1 MRTITELAKANVK
14 KDRTRSILIMISIT
28 LTTLLLTAVSGAGYG
43 LIRMQAANAAE
54 LYGEFYGIY
63 RDVTVENI
71 EEMARHAEFTSIG
84 MSADYAEVDIAGSQS
99 HNAALYDHGSSQ
111 MGDGGKTLILTCMDE
126 TARAMSRMQRSL
138 AEGRCPEADNEI
150 AAAPRFFQMLGVEN
164 PKIGDTVTIAFRTDL
179 KSTYRPEEFVI
190 CGFLKQSDLETY
202 SMAACTSIRHFE
214 KSVAMEDRR
223 YTVLFCLDDSVNM
236 TFDNSEDVMKALAVR
251 CGIDERNVAAND
263 SYLSWKLDP
272 GTETIAVCAVV
283 CAGVIFFSVIVIY
296 NIFQVGVIQKVQ
308 EYGKLKA
315 IGATRRQMR
324 QIILREGMYLAGVG
338 VPPGLLLGIGVA
350 RAALEYIIRDMNASG
365 FELKMTGVSVLNVP
379 LLALMAA
386 LALAAVWLALRKP
399 MRVVAS
405 ISAVEAMRYQETG
418 RNAGLRRGKRE
429 LRIISLTFANL
440 VSHKKR
446 TVSTILSMGLSCVLF
461 VVLANWLGNMDAEY
475 AARDEVKHGQF
486 ALQLRYNLKDEAYPE
501 NNLNHIL
508 ENNPLNDELIREIRE
523 IPEVTDVR
531 TQSIL
536 YAERLDAEGN
546 ETGELYS
553 VLVLDREDFDR
564 EVKNDEME
572 GLDYDEMSARNAV
585 CYGTEYYMED
595 NGFEIGG
602 DYCFSLYD
610 GVAKK
615 RWTPQMIAAFRY
627 LGAYMAMTRDTYEKM
642 GFTGVTNY
650 DIWIDCAPEDVEV
663 VAEALKRLTDGIGH
677 IAMDSYQ
684 NQLRAAK
691 FSMRIMKLPAYLF
704 CVIITFISFMNMANT
719 MITNIITR
727 KQEFG
732 VLQAV
737 GMTNRQLDHSLWIEG
752 MVFSAGTAAV
762 SLVAGTPLGYALFR
776 YCKVNSF
783 VGLSVYHFP
792 FREVLF
798 LFCFIG
804 VLQMVLSFVL
814 SRNVRKESLV
824 ERIRYHG

>member
-14 KDRTRSILIMISIT
+14 KDRTRSILILISIT

-63 RDVTVENI
+63 RDVPTENI

-84 MSADYAEVDIAGSQS
+84 MSADYAEVDIVGSQFY
-99 HNAALYDHGSSQ
+99 NAVLYANGSSQ

-126 TARAMSRMQRSL
+126 TARAMSRMERSL
-138 AEGRCPEADNEI
+138 AEGRCPEAENEI
-150 AAAPRFFQMLGVEN
+150 AAAPRFFQLLGVEE
-164 PKIGDTVTIAFRTDL
+164 PQIGDTVTVAFRTDL

-190 CGFLKQSDLETY
+190 CGFLKQSDLETN
-202 SMAACTSIRHFE
+202 SMVACTSVRHFE

-223 YTVLFCLDDSVNM
+223 YAVLFCLDDSVNM

-251 CGIDERNVAAND
+251 CGIDERNVVAND

-272 GTETIAVCAVV
+272 GMETIAVCAVV

-338 VPPGLLLGIGVA
+338 VPSGLLLGIGVA
-350 RAALEYIIRDMNASG
+350 RAALEYMIRDMNAGG

-386 LALAAVWLALRKP
+386 LALATVWLALRKP
-399 MRVVAS
+399 MRVVDS

-418 RNAGLRRGKRE
+418 RKAGLRRGRRE

-486 ALQLRYNLKDEAYPE
+486 ALELRYNLEDEAYPE

-508 ENNPLNDELIREIRE
+508 ENNPLNDELIQKIWE

-536 YAERLDAEGN
+536 YAERLDEDGN

-572 GLDYDEMSARNAV
+572 GLDYDEMSAQNAV

-602 DYCFSLYD
+602 NYCFSLYD

-615 RWTPQMIAAFRY
+615 GWNPQMTAAFRY
-627 LGAYMAMTRDTYEKM
+627 LGAHMAMTRDTYEKM

-650 DIWIDCAPEDVEV
+650 DIWIDCAPEDVEA
-663 VAEALKRLTDGIGH
+663 VAEALKRLTDGIRH

-684 NQLRAAK
+684 NQLRTAK

-737 GMTNRQLDHSLWIEG
+737 GMTNRQLDRSLQIEG

-762 SLVAGTPLGYALFR
+762 SLVAGIPLGYALFR
-776 YCKVNSF
+776 YCKANSF
-783 VGLSVYHFP
+783 VGLGVYHFP

-798 LFCFIG
+798 LFGFIG
-804 VLQMVLSFVL
+804 VLQMALSFVL